1 MSGRIADVRH
11 LHTQRHGLA
20 WRYVDV
26 VKFSLLALWYGA
38 SMIAAGL
45 ACALRALLWWRHV

>member
-1 MSGRIADVRH
+1 MHLGRIADVRH

-26 VKFSLLALWYGA
+26 MRFSLLALWYGMA
-38 SMIAAGL
+38 LIVAAL
-45 ACALRALLWWRHV
+45 AVTARARYGRT